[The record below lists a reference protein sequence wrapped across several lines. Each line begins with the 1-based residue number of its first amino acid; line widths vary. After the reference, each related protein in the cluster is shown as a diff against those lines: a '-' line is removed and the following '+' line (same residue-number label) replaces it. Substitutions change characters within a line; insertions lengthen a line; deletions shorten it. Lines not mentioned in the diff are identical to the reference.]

1 MELKKISIILIVILF
16 SSHVKAELVKPNTKL
31 DPYDVVKIQLEA
43 LKIMNLKIKVLNR
56 PGCLLIRIIK
66 KLQDLLID
74 LEL

>member
-43 LKIMNLKIKVLNR
+43 LK
-56 PGCLLIRIIK
+56 K
-66 KLQDLLID
+66 KWLSR
-74 LEL
+74 